1 MPAKPKFDGVIEAAH
16 YTPDG
21 ELQWVRAYERRGPAF
36 GDHTILSREA
46 LIARLQEGK
55 RFVTGKRIHRQ
66 GTSFEVYVP
75 VRLVKNGEQVF
86 IAAGEGQTLNVPRL

>member
-21 ELQWVRAYERRGPAF
+21 ELQWVRTYERRGPAF
-36 GDHTILSREA
+36 GDHTILSKET

-55 RFVTGKRIHRQ
+55 RFVTGKRIHHQ
-66 GTSFEVYVP
+66 GTSFEVYAP
-75 VRLVKNGEQVF
+75 VRLVKSGER
-86 IAAGEGQTLNVPRL
+86 IAIVAGEGNTLNVPRL